1 MAFRLGDRGLW
12 IGTSGSGKTVAMALS
27 LDRLYGQRQM
37 VVLNSKDDPAFA
49 RWRGLRVR
57 KLTELRKAEWPRDP
71 LVVWTPVRDEVRSPA
86 HMDAFCSWLWNRKHT
101 IVAIDELR
109 MLAPSAIP
117 LPGFA
122 DLIER
127 SRGTRDLTV
136 AMGTQRPS
144 FIPHSAY
151 TEATVIYLFRL
162 ASKEDRRNV
171 AAFTHESL
179 NEPVRHRHGFWEYRA
194 GDMHA
199 TYWPDVRDLLD
210 AEEAPIRTQQAAAT
224 RAPAMVS
231 TGG

>member
-1 MAFRLGDRGLW
+1 VFRIGDRGLW
-12 IGTSGSGKTVAMALS
+12 IGSTGTGKTVAMALA

-37 VVLNSKDDPAFA
+37 VILNSKDDPAFS
-49 RWRGLRVR
+49 RWRGLRV
-57 KLTELRKAEWPRDP
+57 KHLAELRKAQWPRDS
-71 LVVWTPVRDEVRSPA
+71 LLIWTPDRAEVRNPA
-86 HMDAFCSWLWNRKHT
+86 YADAFCSWLWARKHT
-101 IVAIDELR
+101 IVGIDELR

-122 DLIER
+122 DLVER
-127 SRGTRDLTV
+127 SRGPRDLTV

-151 TEATVIYLFRL
+151 TEASVVYLFRL
-162 ASKEDRRNV
+162 ASKQDRGAV

-179 NEPVRHRHGFWEYRA
+179 AEPVRHRHGFWEYRA

-199 TYWPDVRDLLD
+199 TYWPDVRDMLD
-210 AEEAPIRTQQAAAT
+210 AEEAPIGSAAAAVT
-224 RAPAMVS
+224 VLALS